1 MEEITLTYYVKTQQ
15 FKMKHLL
22 CVSTRNKC
30 LHCTMPSPRT
40 EDLVRTPKSNWVLW
54 HIGLLVIPASATWK
68 VGLSGGQGC
77 PSSLHQDCQL
87 KTLSEKQRARIW
99 IQVVE
104 CLPSIHP
111 QHCKTME
118 WWLGPPIPALV
129 K

>member
-77 PSSLHQDCQL
+77 LAAFTRTASSRPFLKNNGPGYGFRWLNACLASILNTAKLWNGGSGLQFLHL
-87 KTLSEKQRARIW
+87 
-99 IQVVE
+99 
-104 CLPSIHP
+104 
-111 QHCKTME
+111 
-118 WWLGPPIPALV
+118 
-129 K
+129 